1 MKRIVKGLCKGVN
14 EGHDIPPV
22 KEPNPN
28 PNPNVLSVGLKCGNN
43 IELGMCRC
51 AAGADSPPVHHH
63 GGAIVSA
70 GEAGRGGRSG
80 EKRREAGK
88 AGEETEQGQRLE
100 DKGKMKDECG
110 MRNETGE

>member
-22 KEPNPN
+22 KEPNPNPN

-51 AAGADSPPVHHH
+51 AAGADSAPVYHH

-70 GEAGRGGRSG
+70 GEAERGGEGGRSG
-80 EKRREAGK
+80 ERRGDGTRSEVR
-88 AGEETEQGQRLE
+88 GQR
-100 DKGKMKDECG
+100 KDE
-110 MRNETGE
+110 R